1 MLQGGLKCAVARCEL
16 LLLLLLHRC
25 RLLSCC
31 CCCWAE
37 AGHREAGEDAEVA
50 EDHSLAQQRRSVGR
64 LDDLLGLSLL
74 ALDLKQGNNVKSDS
88 HVKVS
93 PTFLFLIV

>member
-1 MLQGGLKCAVARCEL
+1 MLQGSLKCAVARCEL

-37 AGHREAGEDAEVA
+37 AGHSEAGEDAEVA
-50 EDHSLAQQRRSVGR
+50 EDHSLAQQRRGVGR
-64 LDDLLGLSLL
+64 LYHLLGL
-74 ALDLKQGNNVKSDS
+74 GVDS
-88 HVKVS
+88 VHHAN
-93 PTFLFLIV
+93 

>member
-1 MLQGGLKCAVARCEL
+1 MLQGGLECAVARCEL

-50 EDHSLAQQRRSVGR
+50 EDHSLAQERRGVSR
-64 LDDLLGLSLL
+64 LHHLLGLSLL
-74 ALDLKQGNNVKSDS
+74 TLDLKQDDGVRSDS

-93 PTFLFLIV
+93 LTFLFLIV

>member
-50 EDHSLAQQRRSVGR
+50 EDHSLAQQRRGVGS
-64 LDDLLGLSLL
+64 LDNLLGLSLL
-74 ALDLKQGNNVKSDS
+74 ALDLKQKMMLGVILTSEC
-88 HVKVS
+88 H
-93 PTFLFLIV
+93 

>member
-37 AGHREAGEDAEVA
+37 ARHREAGEDAEVA
-50 EDHSLAQQRRSVGR
+50 EDHSLAQ
-64 LDDLLGLSLL
+64 
-74 ALDLKQGNNVKSDS
+74 
-88 HVKVS
+88 
-93 PTFLFLIV
+93 

>member
-16 LLLLLLHRC
+16 LLLLLLHRG

-50 EDHSLAQQRRSVGR
+50 EDHPLA
-64 LDDLLGLSLL
+64 
-74 ALDLKQGNNVKSDS
+74 
-88 HVKVS
+88 
-93 PTFLFLIV
+93 

>member
-50 EDHSLAQQRRSVGR
+50 EDHSLAQQRRGVCC
-64 LDDLLGLSLL
+64 LHHFLGLSLL
-74 ALDLKQGNNVKSDS
+74 ALDLRQIMLSRVILTSKC
-88 HVKVS
+88 H
-93 PTFLFLIV
+93 